1 VAAGVPTSRRLGR
14 AAAAARAF
22 GLACKVLSGGRLVRA
37 AGRQIRGR
45 AGGAGGTRPAGPGWP
60 RRGAD
65 RPHGSG
71 GGAGSPR
78 CRPRASPPPPHA
90 AVPPR
95 PEQRVLSAL
104 RRSVALARGGIVVR
118 GIVAVDA
125 PSPSP
130 LRHHGEAP
138 RRGGGSVGA
147 AQGGCAGGF
156 FCGLSVTH
164 LAPPTGP
171 SPPLQPAVVGRSL
184 GCGNHRATASA
195 GRGRGAVSQGGR
207 GAGRRAGGTTGGG
220 TQGGGL
226 RQAPGEGRRGA
237 SAGRGAGA
245 GRGRRCAQA
254 QGPGGGVHRFR
265 RRILPRPTP
274 HRARTRTR
282 PPARPTTRAGALA
295 HPLGVPRTPAQ
306 PPAPSPAQTPRTAH
320 ARARDGRR
328 GVGRERGDRC
338 RCRCPAAVAG
348 LAGAAGGHARRP
360 GRGEGGAARRPP
372 PSPRWRRRGRG
383 GRAAGQRP
391 GGGRRHVGFELGVE
405 VDVRGAAVRVA
416 GLGVCCFPRGS
427 QGAGPIQKPTSTEWP
442 MRPRPK
448 RPCGRNLVSGLGL
461 ANRRPTRPD
470 VRGVWLYASPPTD
483 ARCDGGWCQRR
494 KQGAQQHGQATEG
507 RRGAGAGELRPL

>member
-1 VAAGVPTSRRLGR
+1 MGWGGASGSGPLPAHHDRRARAPMPHGGIQVTLGTGHRPGLPGVRRRGVAAGLLEQERCRWLFSVCRGRPPRADSARGGEEWRPVSPRAGVLGVPPPRRERSGWPARSSCCGR
-14 AAAAARAF
+14 F
-22 GLACKVLSGGRLVRA
+22 VRA
-37 AGRQIRGR
+37 AGRHIRGR

-71 GGAGSPR
+71 GGGGSPR

-156 FCGLSVTH
+156 FCGLSVTR

-254 QGPGGGVHRFR
+254 QGPGGEVQRFR
-265 RRILPRPTP
+265 RRILPRPAP

-282 PPARPTTRAGALA
+282 PPTRPTTRRRARAPPGR
-295 HPLGVPRTPAQ
+295 PPNPC
-306 PPAPSPAQTPRTAH
+306 PAPR
-320 ARARDGRR
+320 
-328 GVGRERGDRC
+328 
-338 RCRCPAAVAG
+338 AVACADATHSARTCTRRQ
-348 LAGAAGGHARRP
+348 AGC
-360 GRGEGGAARRPP
+360 GA
-372 PSPRWRRRGRG
+372 
-383 GRAAGQRP
+383 
-391 GGGRRHVGFELGVE
+391 
-405 VDVRGAAVRVA
+405 
-416 GLGVCCFPRGS
+416 
-427 QGAGPIQKPTSTEWP
+427 
-442 MRPRPK
+442 
-448 RPCGRNLVSGLGL
+448 
-461 ANRRPTRPD
+461 
-470 VRGVWLYASPPTD
+470 
-483 ARCDGGWCQRR
+483 
-494 KQGAQQHGQATEG
+494 
-507 RRGAGAGELRPL
+507 